1 MTAVKSWD
9 WDDVHEG
16 KDDAEEG
23 CHLPEGHPVP
33 LCWEHTADSAE
44 AAKALGT
51 FL

>member
-23 CHLPEGHPVP
+23 CHLPEDHPVP
-33 LCWEHTADSAE
+33 LGWEHTADSAK
-44 AAKALGT
+44 AAKTLGS